1 MMFRTNHNH
10 FPWDLTRLWPSLQ
23 SKQKTSQFLS
33 HLLRFRRVFPVVQLA
48 EKRKKKKKKKH
59 GDALRLFENIGQNV
73 ILNDF
78 KQDI

>member
-1 MMFRTNHNH
+1 
-10 FPWDLTRLWPSLQ
+10 L
-23 SKQKTSQFLS
+23 
-33 HLLRFRRVFPVVQLA
+33 V
-48 EKRKKKKKKKH
+48 EKRGKKKKKTH